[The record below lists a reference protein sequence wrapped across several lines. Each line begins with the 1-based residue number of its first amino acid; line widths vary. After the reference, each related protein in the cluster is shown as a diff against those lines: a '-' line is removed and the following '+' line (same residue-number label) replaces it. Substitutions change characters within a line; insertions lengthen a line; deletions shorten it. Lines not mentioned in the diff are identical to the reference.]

1 MNNRKRKTAAIKLGD
16 LENEFNEHCK
26 TKNLTPSQL
35 IRKALL
41 QYFRQPEIS
50 ESKVSFSVE
59 NKHDYG
65 EKKKVVVTFTETE
78 FQALEQLKKFAL
90 KPTYQAVIISIFRA
104 YALQEP
110 YLNEQEIL
118 LLKDANRQLLFIGR
132 NLNQIARKIN
142 SGEFKTDLNDEHLQN
157 LIIACQRHE
166 DYFQKLINRATLR
179 RKIKVEL

>member
-1 MNNRKRKTAAIKLGD
+1 MATNSKTINFRLGD
-16 LENEFNEHCK
+16 LTTPFLEQCKIENLSASE
-26 TKNLTPSQL
+26 LV
-35 IRKALL
+35 RKALL
-41 QYFRQPEIS
+41 QYFRQPEKS
-50 ESKVSFSVE
+50 ERNVSFSVE

-65 EKKKVVVTFTETE
+65 DKKKVVVTFTETE

-104 YALQEP
+104 YVLQEP

-118 LLKDANRQLLFIGR
+118 LLKDANKQLLFIGR
-132 NLNQIARKIN
+132 SLNQIARKIN

-166 DYFQKLINRATLR
+166 YYFQKLINRATLR
-179 RKIKVEL
+179 RKIKVEI